1 MASFSLS
8 FQLIGKARL
17 SESGSSSAIV
27 CCCCCCCCG
36 GGSVCLFCSWTTSF
50 SHRFFR
56 FSVLMGDAGGVR
68 RVAKRRLGDRVKVD
82 ADNSF
87 PAGVMS
93 RIVKRRFGDKVKV
106 DADNP
111 FPVGVMS
118 PRAARRVT
126 FVERSFGIKLREFL
140 IGDLG
145 RRGEGIVIR
154 GDDRMFDRLI
164 GEGGKRCGILR
175 GVLCN
180 DVTFSCSSSV
190 ARPRF
195 VLKRFRG

>member
-8 FQLIGKARL
+8 FQLIGKARF
-17 SESGSSSAIV
+17 SESGSSSITDCCCCF
-27 CCCCCCCCG
+27 CCCCCCEG
-36 GGSVCLFCSWTTSF
+36 GGSVCVCRFCSWTTSF

-56 FSVLMGDAGGVR
+56 FNVLMGDAGGVR
-68 RVAKRRLGDRVKVD
+68 RVVKRRLGDKVKVD

-93 RIVKRRFGDKVKV
+93 
-106 DADNP
+106 
-111 FPVGVMS
+111 
-118 PRAARRVT
+118 PRAARLAT
-126 FVERSFGIKLREFL
+126 FVERSLGIKLRQFL

-154 GDDRMFDRLI
+154 GDDWMFDRLI
-164 GEGGKRCGILR
+164 GDDGKRCGILR
-175 GVLCN
+175 GVLWN
-180 DVTFSCSSSV
+180 DVTFSCSSSE